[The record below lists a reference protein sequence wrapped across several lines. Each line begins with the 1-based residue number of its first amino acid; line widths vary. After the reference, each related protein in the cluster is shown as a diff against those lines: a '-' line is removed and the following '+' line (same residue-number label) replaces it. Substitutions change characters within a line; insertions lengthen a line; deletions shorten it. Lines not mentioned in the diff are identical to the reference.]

1 MEKFEDKFAP
11 VAYDAATADSRE
23 PTGEKHAASH
33 NKIVLIEIENIAV
46 GHRLRSVTKSKVD
59 ELAESIAAVGLLQP
73 IVITEDANLV
83 AGLHR
88 LEACRQLGVTAI
100 NAVVIPNLQLQK
112 EIAEIDENLIR
123 NQLTVLEQ
131 CDQLKRRKEL
141 YEALY
146 PETKRGGYVRAAD
159 DEMQPAD
166 INDNRVVND
175 AFSNRA
181 ASERKV
187 TPRTIQR
194 AIRIAERLDADTK
207 SRIADS
213 PIAFRFTQLM
223 RLAELEPLMQQE
235 IVAKIT
241 DEKLSFPQALKV
253 CQVSEITNNSSREI
267 ESSNKTRR
275 EVKKWVSS
283 FSFLLR
289 QFEKFT
295 LTELQAVIEQIKRD
309 RLDFSALRR
318 LSAECGENLHA
329 SDLKDDENFIQKRA
343 EMPFTRSDAWCKNAP
358 TDDPFPLFYKTE
370 SDGGGENEKNE
381 KIDFARSVRAG

>member
-1 MEKFEDKFAP
+1 MKSFEDNIAP
-11 VAYDAATADSRE
+11 IAYDVATADSSE
-23 PTGEKHAASH
+23 PTGEKYAVSH
-33 NKIVLIEIENIAV
+33 NKIVLIAIESIAV
-46 GHRLRSVTKSKVD
+46 GHRLRSVSKTKVD
-59 ELAESIAAVGLLQP
+59 ELAESIVAVGLLQP

-88 LEACRQLGVTAI
+88 LEACRHLGLIEI

-131 CDQLKRRKEL
+131 CDQLKRREEL

-166 INDNRVVND
+166 INDSRVVND

-194 AIRIAERLDADTK
+194 AIRIAARLDADTK

-223 RLAELEPLMQQE
+223 RLAEFEPIMQRE

-253 CQVSEITNNSSREI
+253 CQAKEIANDQDDVEKSSG
-267 ESSNKTRR
+267 KTRR

-283 FSFLLR
+283 FSSLLR

-309 RLDFSALRR
+309 RIDFSALRR
-318 LSAECGENLHA
+318 LSAECVETLIVT
-329 SDLKDDENFIQKRA
+329 DLNDNEKTISKPPEQISGRG
-343 EMPFTRSDAWCKNAP
+343 SWCKNAP
-358 TDDPFPLFYKTE
+358 TDDPLPLFHNAE
-370 SDGGGENEKNE
+370 SDGGREL
-381 KIDFARSVRAG
+381 